1 MIYTFDKNQN
11 LIGTYDEK
19 EELTVANLNLKINK
33 AATLDLE
40 FPASKENVNSL
51 KNVVFLA
58 VPYPNNKQKL
68 LFLRVMT
75 RTDKEYT
82 IELMAKEFAY
92 QELATSGY
100 IEDKRFKDA
109 NAKTLIS
116 GAVQGSGYTVS
127 NVNVSGTAQ
136 LNFYYE
142 DYLTAVSDVI
152 EALGGEVIFYVTLS
166 GNQIS
171 GRYVD
176 YVIAQGTNTSKTFAY
191 GSNLIS
197 VERQSDASEVYTA
210 ILPRGKGELV
220 SAGEDDAP
228 DGYGRRINI
237 AEILWKK
244 PTNPL
249 DKPVG
254 SLVLEDPTATAA
266 FGQVNGTARLLLKTY
281 EDIEDKNELI
291 NAAYRDLMQY
301 NHPATQFTAS
311 VANIGD
317 SALGDTIVIMHSDR
331 DMSYRTRIFEI
342 DYDLIEINNTV
353 ATFGDN
359 LSKNNTSNML
369 TSVSR
374 AINNVKETANFA
386 VASANGIGN
395 NYYGENEPA
404 NPKNGDTWFYTAGDG
419 FGIRQYVNG
428 QWVEYVNSKTSEQIT
443 AQVDAAISNAKE
455 YADNLNTTQTQATNS
470 VASDLAKKA
479 DELTKNQQAISSQA
493 TAYTD
498 SAVADANS
506 KAVSIGQSAAQNAQ
520 SALDAAKKDFTSSFA
535 SQASQTASMASE
547 VDSKASQYA
556 SQAKSEAISAA
567 TSADGV
573 VRTEFK
579 STTDSMTATIQ
590 QNKSDADGKIITAQ
604 TTATQALDGLATKVS
619 QTEYNTKTGQLQT
632 DLTETTQTAN
642 QAKTDIASIK
652 QKDGEQD
659 EKMNS
664 IVSDVNGTKQ
674 TVSDLQTVQGKQS
687 GDISTLKQRAD
698 GFDATVT
705 KVNNLSIGG
714 RNLLI
719 HTNEN
724 GWTKLNVGNGTATQ
738 KFVPFINGYKS
749 EFEYT
754 KVSTDWSVWQQYGVV
769 KEKIK
774 PDTEYTVSFMINS
787 PESFTPA
794 VGLCNGASRN
804 YLNELTKSNKAT
816 IAKKD
821 TRIEINF
828 RTFKEDRFPEASDQ
842 TVYINGFVG
851 IKGVFQIWDLKLEA
865 GNVATDWSPAPED
878 LSSATAKA
886 QLTADNATLAINN
899 YKTDADGRI
908 SKAQADIVVNAN
920 AISQKV
926 SQTDYDKKTGD
937 LTTSVNK
944 AQQTADSATL
954 SINNYKT
961 DADGRISK
969 AQADIKVNADAIATK
984 VAKTDYDKKTGDLT
998 TSVNKAQQTAD
1009 NAIQTIGTYK
1019 ETNDKRIHAA
1029 ETNIQTNS
1037 DAIKST
1043 VSKTDFDQAT
1053 GKLSGDI
1060 STLQQRADGFEAT
1073 VTKVNGLSVGGRN
1086 LYVNATQSAGYI
1098 NGANGNLATQN
1109 SVNKEI
1115 ASDYIAVL
1123 PNTAY
1128 TFQAWGSLLSG
1139 QQYWAGIGQYG
1150 SDKSFINRSAGV
1162 YGVSPVTT
1170 DVPNDYEKTTFI
1182 TSANTY
1188 FIRVSSR
1195 TFGNYKVKFEQG
1207 NVPTDWTPAPEDI
1220 DSNIAKVKLTADGLY
1235 ETVNN
1240 PTTGIT
1246 TRLLTAEGTI
1256 TTVQDKTNELT
1267 SKQTLTANGLTQEIA
1282 DRKTGDSN
1290 TLQAGKDFTTSQI
1303 TSYDTGMQSR
1313 LTQVS
1318 DGIMAQVSSTN
1329 LITDSSFVNATANWT
1344 LSGDVSWKI
1353 NNEIMRKGVRVATFD
1368 NGSTNFDRKTSTL
1381 TSTPIYTTNLGG
1393 TQFYASIDIYA
1404 QSFGTSAYMKAEIVQ
1419 KNSSGTTTKTTAIG
1433 GSFDTAMTDWN
1444 TYTADI
1450 TLDPSTT
1457 QLYLQVT
1464 QYGGGKVSIA
1474 RPYLGST
1481 KLNSG
1486 DYISGASTD
1495 NTSTLKLFNN
1505 FFAFGI
1511 QSNTGEIIS
1520 GINGDSSGLIIT
1532 GKKITVSGDTTFIG
1546 NNFMDGAI
1554 IKNASI
1560 GSAQIADA
1568 AITNAK
1574 ISNLD
1579 VNKLSGNVSSFIQT
1593 NWNGKYGATTIDA
1606 NGMTVDTSGI
1616 TTKFGSYGMTLNM
1629 TGESVGGIGVQ
1640 GLTGKPSDYQGLA
1653 FWLDGNAEYMA
1664 WGARNNGATSGNPV
1678 LKLSWFRNTSAPS
1691 GSYSGFNFDD
1701 DVIFN
1706 RKINVP
1712 GATGGKFA
1720 FGTKNF
1726 QNANYAYFGNDGMNS
1741 GIAYGSVSMYL
1752 ISDNT
1757 YYNLTR
1763 VIKALDSLGAVKIP
1777 SVINSDGTVKSW
1789 HNVTL

>member
-40 FPASKENVNSL
+40 FPANKENVNNL
-51 KNVVFLA
+51 KSVVFLA

-166 GNQIS
+166 GNKIS

-220 SAGEDDAP
+220 STGEDDAP

-342 DYDLIEINNTV
+342 DYDLIEIKNTV

-359 LSKNNTSNML
+359 LSKNNTSSML

-374 AINNVKETANFA
+374 AVNNVKETANFA
-386 VASANGIGN
+386 VASANGISK

-419 FGIRQYVNG
+419 FGIRQYVDG
-428 QWVEYVNSKTSEQIT
+428 QWIEYVNSKTSEQIT
-443 AQVDAAISNAKE
+443 AQVDAAIANAKE
-455 YADNLNTTQTQATNS
+455 YSDNLNAAQMQATNS

-479 DELTKNQQAISSQA
+479 DELTKNQQSISSQA
-493 TAYTD
+493 TSYTD
-498 SAVADANS
+498 SAVADANA
-506 KAVSIGQSAAQNAQ
+506 KAVAIGQTTAQNAQ
-520 SALDAAKKDFTSSFA
+520 KALDD
-535 SQASQTASMASE
+535 
-547 VDSKASQYA
+547 
-556 SQAKSEAISAA
+556 
-567 TSADGV
+567 
-573 VRTEFK
+573 
-579 STTDSMTATIQ
+579 
-590 QNKSDADGKIITAQ
+590 
-604 TTATQALDGLATKVS
+604 
-619 QTEYNTKTGQLQT
+619 
-632 DLTETTQTAN
+632 
-642 QAKTDIASIK
+642 
-652 QKDGEQD
+652 
-659 EKMNS
+659 
-664 IVSDVNGTKQ
+664 
-674 TVSDLQTVQGKQS
+674 
-687 GDISTLKQRAD
+687 
-698 GFDATVT
+698 
-705 KVNNLSIGG
+705 
-714 RNLLI
+714 
-719 HTNEN
+719 
-724 GWTKLNVGNGTATQ
+724 
-738 KFVPFINGYKS
+738 
-749 EFEYT
+749 
-754 KVSTDWSVWQQYGVV
+754 
-769 KEKIK
+769 
-774 PDTEYTVSFMINS
+774 
-787 PESFTPA
+787 
-794 VGLCNGASRN
+794 
-804 YLNELTKSNKAT
+804 KAT
-816 IAKKD
+816 
-821 TRIEINF
+821 
-828 RTFKEDRFPEASDQ
+828 
-842 TVYINGFVG
+842 
-851 IKGVFQIWDLKLEA
+851 
-865 GNVATDWSPAPED
+865 
-878 LSSATAKA
+878 
-886 QLTADNATLAINN
+886 TL
-899 YKTDADGRI
+899 
-908 SKAQADIVVNAN
+908 
-920 AISQKV
+920 
-926 SQTDYDKKTGD
+926 
-937 LTTSVNK
+937 
-944 AQQTADSATL
+944 QQ
-954 SINNYKT
+954 SI
-961 DADGRISK
+961 D
-969 AQADIKVNADAIATK
+969 TK
-984 VAKTDYDKKTGDLT
+984 VAKTDYDQKTGELT
-998 TSVNKAQQTAD
+998 TSVNTAQQTAD
-1009 NAIQTIGTYK
+1009 TASQTIGAYK
-1019 ETNDKRIHAA
+1019 ESNDKRVYAA
-1029 ETNIQTNS
+1029 ETNIKANS
-1037 DAIKST
+1037 DAIALT
-1043 VSKTDFDQAT
+1043 VSKTDFDKAT

-1073 VTKVNGLSVGGRN
+1073 VTKVNNLSVGGRN
-1086 LYVNATQSAGYI
+1086 LLIGSQNYSGTAWNGQANLIQS
-1098 NGANGNLATQN
+1098 
-1109 SVNKEI
+1109 
-1115 ASDYIAVL
+1115 D
-1123 PNTAY
+1123 
-1128 TFQAWGSLLSG
+1128 FQGLTSS
-1139 QQYWAGIGQYG
+1139 
-1150 SDKSFINRSAGV
+1150 S
-1162 YGVSPVTT
+1162 
-1170 DVPNDYEKTTFI
+1170 NDYEWGGPKYSASSLEAQGSI
-1182 TSANTY
+1182 TSVDTEYIFSAWFKNTGTSDTDIY
-1188 FIRVSSR
+1188 FFGENTSRDNDFIATIPAKSGWIRVSTRPFKFTKISGL
-1195 TFGNYKVKFEQG
+1195 TGVIKFENAMAVQNGMVKQAGLKLEIG
-1207 NVPTDWTPAPEDI
+1207 NVATDWTPAPEDI
-1220 DSNIAKVKLTADGLY
+1220 DTQIAQVKITADGVY
-1235 ETVNN
+1235 QTVNN
-1240 PTTGIT
+1240 PETGLN
-1246 TRLLTAEGTI
+1246 TRVSTAEGNISTI
-1256 TTVQDKTNELT
+1256 KSNVDGMSNTVTQ
-1267 SKQTLTANGLTQEIA
+1267 TANGLTQEIA

-1318 DGIMAQVSSTN
+1318 EGIMAQVSSTN

-1381 TSTPIYTTNLGG
+1381 TSTPIYTMNLGG

-1404 QSFGTSAYMKAEIVQ
+1404 QSFVTSAYMKAEIVQ
-1419 KNSSGTTTKTTAIG
+1419 KNSSGTTTKSTAIG

-1450 TLDPSTT
+1450 TLDPATT

-1474 RPYLGST
+1474 RPYLGSI
-1481 KLNSG
+1481 KLNVG
-1486 DYISGASTD
+1486 DYIPGASTD

-1568 AITNAK
+1568 SITNAK

-1579 VNKLSGNVSSFIQT
+1579 VNKLSGNISSFIQS
-1593 NWNGKYGATTIDA
+1593 NWNGKYGSTTIDA
-1606 NGMTVDTSGI
+1606 NGMTVDTGGI

-1640 GLTGKPSDYQGLA
+1640 GLTGQPSDYQGLA

-1664 WGARNNGATSGNPV
+1664 WGARSDGATAGNPT
-1678 LKLSWFRNTSAPS
+1678 LKLSWFRISSAPS
-1691 GSYSGFNFDD
+1691 GAYSGFNFDD

-1706 RKINVP
+1706 KGINVP
-1712 GATGGKFA
+1712 GTTNRRIIFA
-1720 FGTKNF
+1720 TKNF
-1726 QNANYAYFGNDGMNS
+1726 QNYDYPYFGDSQGGAGWAFGGSQTYMIS
-1741 GIAYGSVSMYL
+1741 GT
-1752 ISDNT
+1752 T
-1757 YYNLTR
+1757 YYNATK
-1763 VIKALDSLGAVKIP
+1763 VIAALNGIGAAKIP
-1777 SVINSDGTVKSW
+1777 TAINSDGTVKTW
-1789 HNVTL
+1789 ANVTL

>member
-19 EELTVANLNLKINK
+19 EDLTVANLNLKINK

-152 EALGGEVIFYVTLS
+152 EALGGEVIFYVTLN
-166 GNQIS
+166 GNKIS

-254 SLVLEDPTATAA
+254 SLVLEDPVATAT

-291 NAAYRDLMQY
+291 DAAYRDLMQY

-359 LSKNNTSNML
+359 LSKNNTSSML

-374 AINNVKETANFA
+374 AVNNVKETANFA
-386 VASANGIGN
+386 VASANGISK

-419 FGIRQYVNG
+419 FGIRQYVDG
-428 QWVEYVNSKTSEQIT
+428 QWIEYVNGKTSEQIT
-443 AQVDAAISNAKE
+443 QQVETAIANAKE
-455 YADNLNTTQTQATNS
+455 YADNLNTAQTQATNS

-479 DELTKNQQAISSQA
+479 DELTKSQQAISSQA

-498 SAVADANS
+498 SAVADANA
-506 KAVSIGQSAAQNAQ
+506 KAVQIGQTTAQNAQ
-520 SALDAAKKDFTSSFA
+520 KALDD
-535 SQASQTASMASE
+535 
-547 VDSKASQYA
+547 
-556 SQAKSEAISAA
+556 
-567 TSADGV
+567 
-573 VRTEFK
+573 
-579 STTDSMTATIQ
+579 
-590 QNKSDADGKIITAQ
+590 
-604 TTATQALDGLATKVS
+604 
-619 QTEYNTKTGQLQT
+619 
-632 DLTETTQTAN
+632 
-642 QAKTDIASIK
+642 
-652 QKDGEQD
+652 
-659 EKMNS
+659 
-664 IVSDVNGTKQ
+664 
-674 TVSDLQTVQGKQS
+674 
-687 GDISTLKQRAD
+687 
-698 GFDATVT
+698 
-705 KVNNLSIGG
+705 
-714 RNLLI
+714 
-719 HTNEN
+719 
-724 GWTKLNVGNGTATQ
+724 
-738 KFVPFINGYKS
+738 
-749 EFEYT
+749 
-754 KVSTDWSVWQQYGVV
+754 
-769 KEKIK
+769 
-774 PDTEYTVSFMINS
+774 
-787 PESFTPA
+787 
-794 VGLCNGASRN
+794 
-804 YLNELTKSNKAT
+804 KAT
-816 IAKKD
+816 
-821 TRIEINF
+821 TLQQSIE
-828 RTFKEDRFPEASDQ
+828 
-842 TVYINGFVG
+842 
-851 IKGVFQIWDLKLEA
+851 
-865 GNVATDWSPAPED
+865 
-878 LSSATAKA
+878 
-886 QLTADNATLAINN
+886 
-899 YKTDADGRI
+899 
-908 SKAQADIVVNAN
+908 
-920 AISQKV
+920 
-926 SQTDYDKKTGD
+926 
-937 LTTSVNK
+937 
-944 AQQTADSATL
+944 
-954 SINNYKT
+954 
-961 DADGRISK
+961 
-969 AQADIKVNADAIATK
+969 TK
-984 VAKTDYDKKTGDLT
+984 VAKTDYDKRTGELT
-998 TSVNKAQQTAD
+998 TSVNTAQQTAD
-1009 NAIQTIGTYK
+1009 TATQTIGTYK
-1019 ETNDKRIHAA
+1019 ESNDKRVAAA
-1029 ETNIQTNS
+1029 ETNITANA
-1037 DAIKST
+1037 DAIELT
-1043 VSKTDFDQAT
+1043 ASKTELNQAT

-1060 STLQQRADGFEAT
+1060 STLQQRADGFDAT
-1073 VTKVNGLSVGGRN
+1073 VTKVNNLAIGGRN
-1086 LYVNATQSAGYI
+1086 LYINATQAPGYV
-1098 NGANGNLATQN
+1098 NGANGTIAAQGI
-1109 SVNKEI
+1109 NKEMV
-1115 ASDYIAVL
+1115 SDYIPVL
-1123 PNTAY
+1123 PNTQY
-1128 TFQAWGSLLSG
+1128 IFQAWGLLLSG
-1139 QQYWAGIGQYG
+1139 QQYWAGIGQY
-1150 SDKSFINRSAGV
+1150 DANKTFLNRSVGI
-1162 YGVSPVTT
+1162 YGAPTVTS
-1170 DVPNDYEKTTFI
+1170 DLVNDYEKMMFTTG
-1182 TSANTY
+1182 ANTY
-1188 FIRVSSR
+1188 FVRVSSR
-1195 TFGNYKVKFEQG
+1195 TFENYKIKFERG
-1207 NVPTDWTPAPEDI
+1207 DIPTDWTPAPEDVDTQLAQVKI
-1220 DSNIAKVKLTADGLY
+1220 TADGVYQTVNDPQTGLNTRVSTAEGNINEVKDSVGSMSNTVTETADGL
-1235 ETVNN
+1235 
-1240 PTTGIT
+1240 
-1246 TRLLTAEGTI
+1246 TR
-1256 TTVQDKTNELT
+1256 
-1267 SKQTLTANGLTQEIA
+1267 EIA

-1344 LSGDVSWKI
+1344 IAGDVSWKI

-1381 TSTPIYTTNLGG
+1381 TSTPIYTANLGG

-1404 QSFGTSAYMKAEIVQ
+1404 QSFGSSAYMKAEIVQ
-1419 KNSSGTTTKTTAIG
+1419 KNSSGTTTNSTAIG
-1433 GSFDTAMTDWN
+1433 GSFDAAMTDWN

-1450 TLDPSTT
+1450 TLDQDTT

-1481 KLNSG
+1481 KLNNG
-1486 DYISGASTD
+1486 DYIPGASTD

-1560 GSAQIADA
+1560 GEAQIADA
-1568 AITNAK
+1568 SITNAK

-1579 VNKLSGNVSSFIQT
+1579 VNKLSGNISSFIQT
-1593 NWNGKYGATTIDA
+1593 NWNGKYGSTTIDA

-1640 GLTGKPSDYQGLA
+1640 GLTGQPSDYQGLA

-1777 SVINSDGTVKSW
+1777 SAINSDGTVAKW
-1789 HNVTL
+1789 FNVTL

>member
-40 FPASKENVNSL
+40 FPANKENIKSL

-152 EALGGEVIFYVTLS
+152 EALGGEVIFYVTLN
-166 GNQIS
+166 GNKIS

-220 SAGEDDAP
+220 STGEDDAP

-254 SLVLEDPTATAA
+254 SLVLEDPSATAA
-266 FGQVNGTARLLLKTY
+266 FGQANGTARLLLKTY
-281 EDIEDKNELI
+281 DDIEDKNELI
-291 NAAYRDLMQY
+291 NAAYRDLLQY

-311 VANIGD
+311 VANIGY

-331 DMSYRTRIFEI
+331 GMSYRTRIFEI

-395 NYYGENEPA
+395 DYYGENEPT

-419 FGIRQYVNG
+419 FGIRQYVDG

-443 AQVDAAISNAKE
+443 QQVETAIANAKE
-455 YADNLNTTQTQATNS
+455 YANNLNATQMQATNS

-479 DELTKNQQAISSQA
+479 DELTKNQQSIANQA

-498 SAVADANS
+498 SAVADANA
-506 KAVSIGQSAAQNAQ
+506 KAVEIGQTTAQNAQ
-520 SALDAAKKDFTSSFA
+520 KALDD
-535 SQASQTASMASE
+535 
-547 VDSKASQYA
+547 
-556 SQAKSEAISAA
+556 
-567 TSADGV
+567 
-573 VRTEFK
+573 
-579 STTDSMTATIQ
+579 
-590 QNKSDADGKIITAQ
+590 
-604 TTATQALDGLATKVS
+604 
-619 QTEYNTKTGQLQT
+619 
-632 DLTETTQTAN
+632 
-642 QAKTDIASIK
+642 
-652 QKDGEQD
+652 
-659 EKMNS
+659 
-664 IVSDVNGTKQ
+664 
-674 TVSDLQTVQGKQS
+674 
-687 GDISTLKQRAD
+687 
-698 GFDATVT
+698 
-705 KVNNLSIGG
+705 
-714 RNLLI
+714 
-719 HTNEN
+719 
-724 GWTKLNVGNGTATQ
+724 
-738 KFVPFINGYKS
+738 
-749 EFEYT
+749 
-754 KVSTDWSVWQQYGVV
+754 
-769 KEKIK
+769 
-774 PDTEYTVSFMINS
+774 
-787 PESFTPA
+787 
-794 VGLCNGASRN
+794 
-804 YLNELTKSNKAT
+804 KAT
-816 IAKKD
+816 
-821 TRIEINF
+821 
-828 RTFKEDRFPEASDQ
+828 
-842 TVYINGFVG
+842 
-851 IKGVFQIWDLKLEA
+851 
-865 GNVATDWSPAPED
+865 
-878 LSSATAKA
+878 
-886 QLTADNATLAINN
+886 TL
-899 YKTDADGRI
+899 
-908 SKAQADIVVNAN
+908 
-920 AISQKV
+920 
-926 SQTDYDKKTGD
+926 
-937 LTTSVNK
+937 
-944 AQQTADSATL
+944 QQ
-954 SINNYKT
+954 SI
-961 DADGRISK
+961 D
-969 AQADIKVNADAIATK
+969 TK
-984 VAKTDYDKKTGDLT
+984 VAKTDYDQKTGELT
-998 TSVNKAQQTAD
+998 TSVNTAQQTAD
-1009 NAIQTIGTYK
+1009 TATQTIGTYK
-1019 ETNDKRIHAA
+1019 ESNDKRVTAA
-1029 ETNIQTNS
+1029 ETNIKANS
-1037 DAIKST
+1037 EAIELT
-1043 VSKTDFDQAT
+1043 ASKTELNQAT

-1073 VTKVNGLSVGGRN
+1073 VTKVNNLSVGGRN
-1086 LYVNATQSAGYI
+1086 LLIGSQDYSGSAWEAQANLIKSDFQGLTSSTNSYDWGGPRYRNSALESQGAIASVDTEYVFSAWFKNTGTSDTDIYFFGDYVSHAGYFI
-1098 NGANGNLATQN
+1098 ATIPA
-1109 SVNKEI
+1109 K
-1115 ASDYIAVL
+1115 
-1123 PNTAY
+1123 
-1128 TFQAWGSLLSG
+1128 SG
-1139 QQYWAGIGQYG
+1139 WM
-1150 SDKSFINRSAGV
+1150 
-1162 YGVSPVTT
+1162 
-1170 DVPNDYEKTTFI
+1170 
-1182 TSANTY
+1182 
-1188 FIRVSSR
+1188 RVSTKPFKFTKTSGL
-1195 TFGNYKVKFEQG
+1195 TGVIKFENAMAVQNGVVKQAGLKLEIG
-1207 NVPTDWTPAPEDI
+1207 NIATDWTPAPEDV
-1220 DSNIAKVKLTADGLY
+1220 DAQIAQVKITADGVY
-1235 ETVNN
+1235 QTVND
-1240 PTTGIT
+1240 PKTGLN
-1246 TRLLTAEGTI
+1246 TRVSTAEGNISTI
-1256 TTVQDKTNELT
+1256 KSNVDGIGSTVTQ
-1267 SKQTLTANGLTQEIA
+1267 TANGLTQEIA
-1282 DRKTGDSN
+1282 DRKTGDNN

-1313 LTQVS
+1313 LSQVS

-1329 LITDSSFVNATANWT
+1329 LITDSSFVNATSNWT
-1344 LSGDVSWKI
+1344 LSGDVTWKI

-1404 QSFGTSAYMKAEIVQ
+1404 QSFGSSAYMKAEIVQ

-1433 GSFDTAMTDWN
+1433 GSFDAAMTDWN

-1450 TLDPSTT
+1450 TLDPATT

-1474 RPYLGST
+1474 RPYLGSI
-1481 KLNSG
+1481 KLNAG
-1486 DYISGASTD
+1486 DYIPGASTD

-1532 GKKITVSGDTTFIG
+1532 GKKITISGDTTFIG

-1568 AITNAK
+1568 SITNAK

-1579 VNKLSGNVSSFIQT
+1579 VNKLSGNISNFIQS
-1593 NWNGKYGATTIDA
+1593 NWNGQYGSTTIDA

-1616 TTKFGSYGMTLNM
+1616 TTRFGSYGMTLNM

-1640 GLTGKPSDYQGLA
+1640 GLTGQPSDYQGLA

-1664 WGARNNGATSGNPV
+1664 WGARNNGETSGNPV

-1752 ISDNT
+1752 ISNNT

-1763 VIKALDSLGAVKIP
+1763 VIKALDGLGAVKIP
-1777 SVINSDGTVKSW
+1777 SAINSDGTVAKW
-1789 HNVTL
+1789 FNVTL

>member
-33 AATLDLE
+33 AATIDLE
-40 FPASKENVNSL
+40 FPANKENVNNL
-51 KNVVFLA
+51 KSVVFLA

-166 GNQIS
+166 GNKIS

-176 YVIAQGTNTSKTFAY
+176 YVIAQGANTSKTFAY

-220 SAGEDDAP
+220 STGEDDAP

-249 DKPVG
+249 DKQVG

-359 LSKNNTSNML
+359 LSKNNTSSML

-374 AINNVKETANFA
+374 AVNNVKETANFA
-386 VASANGIGN
+386 VASANGIGKD
-395 NYYGENEPA
+395 YYGENEPA

-419 FGIRQYVNG
+419 FGIRQYVDG
-428 QWVEYVNSKTSEQIT
+428 QWIEYVNGKTSEQIT
-443 AQVDAAISNAKE
+443 QQVETAIANAKE
-455 YADNLNTTQTQATNS
+455 YADNLNTAQTQATNS

-479 DELTKNQQAISSQA
+479 DELTKSQQAISSQA

-498 SAVADANS
+498 SAVADANA
-506 KAVSIGQSAAQNAQ
+506 KAVQIGQTTAQNAQ
-520 SALDAAKKDFTSSFA
+520 KALDD
-535 SQASQTASMASE
+535 
-547 VDSKASQYA
+547 
-556 SQAKSEAISAA
+556 
-567 TSADGV
+567 
-573 VRTEFK
+573 
-579 STTDSMTATIQ
+579 
-590 QNKSDADGKIITAQ
+590 
-604 TTATQALDGLATKVS
+604 
-619 QTEYNTKTGQLQT
+619 
-632 DLTETTQTAN
+632 
-642 QAKTDIASIK
+642 
-652 QKDGEQD
+652 
-659 EKMNS
+659 
-664 IVSDVNGTKQ
+664 
-674 TVSDLQTVQGKQS
+674 
-687 GDISTLKQRAD
+687 
-698 GFDATVT
+698 
-705 KVNNLSIGG
+705 
-714 RNLLI
+714 
-719 HTNEN
+719 
-724 GWTKLNVGNGTATQ
+724 
-738 KFVPFINGYKS
+738 
-749 EFEYT
+749 
-754 KVSTDWSVWQQYGVV
+754 
-769 KEKIK
+769 
-774 PDTEYTVSFMINS
+774 
-787 PESFTPA
+787 
-794 VGLCNGASRN
+794 
-804 YLNELTKSNKAT
+804 KAT
-816 IAKKD
+816 
-821 TRIEINF
+821 TLQQSIE
-828 RTFKEDRFPEASDQ
+828 
-842 TVYINGFVG
+842 
-851 IKGVFQIWDLKLEA
+851 
-865 GNVATDWSPAPED
+865 
-878 LSSATAKA
+878 
-886 QLTADNATLAINN
+886 
-899 YKTDADGRI
+899 
-908 SKAQADIVVNAN
+908 
-920 AISQKV
+920 
-926 SQTDYDKKTGD
+926 
-937 LTTSVNK
+937 
-944 AQQTADSATL
+944 
-954 SINNYKT
+954 
-961 DADGRISK
+961 
-969 AQADIKVNADAIATK
+969 TK
-984 VAKTDYDKKTGDLT
+984 VAKTDYDKKTGELT
-998 TSVNKAQQTAD
+998 TSVNTAQQTAD
-1009 NAIQTIGTYK
+1009 TATQTIGTYK
-1019 ETNDKRIHAA
+1019 ESNDKRVAAA
-1029 ETNIQTNS
+1029 ETNITANA
-1037 DAIKST
+1037 DAIELT
-1043 VSKTDFDQAT
+1043 ASKTELNQAT

-1073 VTKVNGLSVGGRN
+1073 VTKVNDLAIGGRN
-1086 LYVNATQSAGYI
+1086 LIVRTGEIDGKAISPDGGIMPWDGSALTPAIISVTSGKPLTMSGTAGGDNYFRYAFYD
-1098 NGANGNLATQN
+1098 GAGKT
-1109 SVNKEI
+1109 I
-1115 ASDYIAVL
+1115 M
-1123 PNTAY
+1123 
-1128 TFQAWGSLLSG
+1128 
-1139 QQYWAGIGQYG
+1139 
-1150 SDKSFINRSAGV
+1150 RSATDLR
-1162 YGVSPVTT
+1162 SATT
-1170 DVPNDYEKTTFI
+1170 VIAPAESKTFRI
-1182 TSANTY
+1182 SYPKEAQVKLE
-1188 FIRVSSR
+1188 R
-1195 TFGNYKVKFEQG
+1195 GNIA
-1207 NVPTDWTPAPEDI
+1207 TDWTPAPEDVDAKI
-1220 DSNIAKVKLTADGLY
+1220 AQVKITADGVYQTVNNPQTGLNTRVSTAEGNINTIKSNVDGMSNTVTETADGL
-1235 ETVNN
+1235 
-1240 PTTGIT
+1240 
-1246 TRLLTAEGTI
+1246 TR
-1256 TTVQDKTNELT
+1256 
-1267 SKQTLTANGLTQEIA
+1267 EIV

-1318 DGIMAQVSSTN
+1318 EGIMAQVSSTN

-1393 TQFYASIDIYA
+1393 TQFYVSVDVYA
-1404 QSFGTSAYMKAEIVQ
+1404 QSFGSSAYMKAEIVQ
-1419 KNSSGTTTKTTAIG
+1419 KNSSGTTTKSTAIG

-1450 TLDPSTT
+1450 TLDPATT

-1486 DYISGASTD
+1486 DYIPGASTD
-1495 NTSTLKLFNN
+1495 NNSTLKLFNN

-1560 GSAQIADA
+1560 GSAQIAKASITDA
-1568 AITNAK
+1568 NIVSLNV
-1574 ISNLD
+1574 D
-1579 VNKLSGNVSSFIQT
+1579 KLSGNISNFIQS
-1593 NWNGKYGATTIDA
+1593 NWNGQYGSTTIDA

-1616 TTKFGSYGMTLNM
+1616 TTRFGSYGMTLNM

-1640 GLTGKPSDYQGLA
+1640 GLTGQPSDYQGLA

-1664 WGARNNGATSGNPV
+1664 WGARNNGETSGNPV

-1752 ISDNT
+1752 ISNNT

-1763 VIKALDSLGAVKIP
+1763 VIAALDSLGAVKIP
-1777 SVINSDGTVKSW
+1777 SVINSDGTVAKW
-1789 HNVTL
+1789 FNVTL

>member
-40 FPASKENVNSL
+40 FPANKENVNSL

-100 IEDKRFKDA
+100 IEDKRFKNA

-166 GNQIS
+166 GNKIS

-254 SLVLEDPTATAA
+254 SLVLEDPAATAA

-359 LSKNNTSNML
+359 LSKNNTSSML

-374 AINNVKETANFA
+374 TVNNVKETANFA
-386 VASANGIGN
+386 VASANGISK
-395 NYYGENEPA
+395 NYYGESEPT
-404 NPKNGDTWFYTAGDG
+404 NPKNGDTWFYTEGDG
-419 FGIRQYVNG
+419 FGIRQYVDG

-443 AQVDAAISNAKE
+443 AQVDAAIANAKE
-455 YADNLNTTQTQATNS
+455 YSDNLNTAQTQATNS

-506 KAVSIGQSAAQNAQ
+506 KAVSIGQSATQNAQ
-520 SALDAAKKDFTSSFA
+520 SALDTAKKDFTSSFA

-547 VDSKASQYA
+547 ANSNAIQYA
-556 SQAKSEAISAA
+556 SQAKSEAVSAA
-567 TSADGV
+567 KSADGV

-590 QNKSDADGKIITAQ
+590 QNKSDADGKISTAQ

-632 DLTETTQTAN
+632 DLTATTQTAN
-642 QAKTDIASIK
+642 QAKTDIVSIK

-674 TVSDLQTVQGKQS
+674 TVSDLQTIQGKQS
-687 GDISTLKQRAD
+687 GDISTLQQRAD

-705 KVNNLSIGG
+705 KVNNLSVGG
-714 RNLLI
+714 RNLVTGTSDQVVQAKNWDYQVANIKYDKSLGETLTASVMI
-719 HTNEN
+719 NNADHADVLRQGSAKIILDTIDKYGNTLKSVGGDAISYNSN
-724 GWTKLNVGNGTATQ
+724 GISWCS
-738 KFVPFINGYKS
+738 I
-749 EFEYT
+749 
-754 KVSTDWSVWQQYGVV
+754 SVD
-769 KEKIK
+769 KN
-774 PDTEYTVSFMINS
+774 TVSVKVRIRTNNMSAN
-787 PESFTPA
+787 A
-794 VGLCNGASRN
+794 YYSR
-804 YLNELTKSNKAT
+804 LK
-816 IAKKD
+816 
-821 TRIEINF
+821 IE
-828 RTFKEDRFPEASDQ
+828 R
-842 TVYINGFVG
+842 
-851 IKGVFQIWDLKLEA
+851 
-865 GNVATDWSPAPED
+865 GNIPTDWSPAPED
-878 LSSATAKA
+878 VDSATAKA
-886 QLTADNATLAINN
+886 QLTADN
-899 YKTDADGRI
+899 
-908 SKAQADIVVNAN
+908 
-920 AISQKV
+920 
-926 SQTDYDKKTGD
+926 
-937 LTTSVNK
+937 
-944 AQQTADSATL
+944 ATL

-969 AQADIKVNADAIATK
+969 AQADIVSNANAITQKVSQSDYN
-984 VAKTDYDKKTGDLT
+984 AKTGELT
-998 TSVNKAQQTAD
+998 TSVSKAQQTAD
-1009 NAIQTIGTYK
+1009 TATQTIGTYK
-1019 ETNDKRIHAA
+1019 ETNDKRVSAA
-1029 ETNIQTNS
+1029 ETNIKANS
-1037 DAIKST
+1037 DAISLT
-1043 VSKTDFDQAT
+1043 ASKTELNNAT
-1053 GKLSGDI
+1053 GALKSDI
-1060 STLQQRADGFEAT
+1060 STLQQRADGFDAT
-1073 VTKVNGLSVGGRN
+1073 VTKVNNLSVGGRN
-1086 LYVNATQSAGYI
+1086 LLFGTGTWTDSTRWNLRNTITTNMYRGMTIAAASNAWTSPVYLMQNAGILQVGKTYTFSTYVRNTSDTDTSVTSYYDQAVAWPNAYTASLPAHTDWTRVSTTFKVTKDPTTSTSGLRWEGRNNLTNGQIQFAGYK
-1098 NGANGNLATQN
+1098 L
-1109 SVNKEI
+1109 E
-1115 ASDYIAVL
+1115 
-1123 PNTAY
+1123 
-1128 TFQAWGSLLSG
+1128 
-1139 QQYWAGIGQYG
+1139 
-1150 SDKSFINRSAGV
+1150 
-1162 YGVSPVTT
+1162 
-1170 DVPNDYEKTTFI
+1170 E
-1182 TSANTY
+1182 
-1188 FIRVSSR
+1188 
-1195 TFGNYKVKFEQG
+1195 G
-1207 NVPTDWTPAPEDI
+1207 NVPTDWIPAPEDVAS
-1220 DSNIAKVKLTADGLY
+1220 DIAQVKLTADGLY

-1240 PTTGIT
+1240 PTTGIA
-1246 TRLLTAEGTI
+1246 TRLLTAEGSI
-1256 TTVQDKTNELT
+1256 TTVQNATNELT
-1267 SKQTLTANGLTQEIA
+1267 SKQTLTANGLTQEIS
-1282 DRKTGDSN
+1282 DRQTGDNN

-1318 DGIMAQVSSTN
+1318 EGIMAQVSSTN
-1329 LITDSSFVNATANWT
+1329 LITDSSFVNATSNWT

-1381 TSTPIYTTNLGG
+1381 ISTPIYTTNLGG

-1404 QSFGTSAYMKAEIVQ
+1404 QSFGSSAYMKAEIVQ
-1419 KNSSGTTTKTTAIG
+1419 KNSSGTTTKSTAIG
-1433 GSFDTAMTDWN
+1433 GSFDTAMTEWN

-1450 TLDPSTT
+1450 TLDPTTT

-1481 KLNSG
+1481 KLNAG
-1486 DYISGASTD
+1486 DYIPGASTD

-1560 GSAQIADA
+1560 GSAQIAKASITDA
-1568 AITNAK
+1568 NIVSLNV
-1574 ISNLD
+1574 D
-1579 VNKLSGNVSSFIQT
+1579 KLSGNISNFIQS
-1593 NWNGKYGATTIDA
+1593 NWNGQYGSTTIDA
-1606 NGMTVDTSGI
+1606 NGMTVGTSGI

-1640 GLTGKPSDYQGLA
+1640 GLTGQPSDYQGLT

-1664 WGARNNGATSGNPV
+1664 WGARNNGVTSGNPT
-1678 LKLSWFRNTSAPS
+1678 LKLSWFRSNSVPS
-1691 GSYSGFNFDD
+1691 GAYAGFNFDD
-1701 DVIFN
+1701 
-1706 RKINVP
+1706 NVYFGGHISVQ
-1712 GATGGKFA
+1712 GASNGKLI
-1720 FGTKNF
+1720 FGTQNF
-1726 QNANYAYFGNDGMNS
+1726 NNINYPYFGDSRLTAGL
-1741 GIAYGSVSMYL
+1741 AYGSQETYL
-1752 ISDNT
+1752 ISGTT
-1757 YYNLTR
+1757 YYYLSR
-1763 VIKALDSLGAVKIP
+1763 VIKALSGLGAVKIP
-1777 SVINSDGTVKSW
+1777 SAINSDGTVAKW
-1789 HNVTL
+1789 FNVTL

>member
-40 FPASKENVNSL
+40 FPANKENVNSL

-166 GNQIS
+166 GNKIS

-220 SAGEDDAP
+220 SEGEDDAP

-266 FGQVNGTARLLLKTY
+266 FGQLNGTARLLLKTY

-359 LSKNNTSNML
+359 LSKNNTSSML

-374 AINNVKETANFA
+374 AVNNVKETANFA
-386 VASANGIGN
+386 VASANGIGKD
-395 NYYGENEPA
+395 YYGENEPT

-419 FGIRQYVNG
+419 FGIRQYVDG

-443 AQVDAAISNAKE
+443 QQVETAIANAKE
-455 YADNLNTTQTQATNS
+455 YS
-470 VASDLAKKA
+470 
-479 DELTKNQQAISSQA
+479 
-493 TAYTD
+493 
-498 SAVADANS
+498 
-506 KAVSIGQSAAQNAQ
+506 
-520 SALDAAKKDFTSSFA
+520 
-535 SQASQTASMASE
+535 
-547 VDSKASQYA
+547 
-556 SQAKSEAISAA
+556 
-567 TSADGV
+567 
-573 VRTEFK
+573 
-579 STTDSMTATIQ
+579 
-590 QNKSDADGKIITAQ
+590 
-604 TTATQALDGLATKVS
+604 DGLNEKQNEVTAEINQKV
-619 QTEYNTKTGQLQT
+619 
-632 DLTETTQTAN
+632 AN
-642 QAKTDIASIK
+642 
-652 QKDGEQD
+652 GEA
-659 EKMNS
+659 
-664 IVSDVNGTKQ
+664 
-674 TVSDLQTVQGKQS
+674 L
-687 GDISTLKQRAD
+687 LKQE
-698 GFDATVT
+698 
-705 KVNNLSIGG
+705 I
-714 RNLLI
+714 
-719 HTNEN
+719 
-724 GWTKLNVGNGTATQ
+724 
-738 KFVPFINGYKS
+738 
-749 EFEYT
+749 
-754 KVSTDWSVWQQYGVV
+754 TDR
-769 KEKIK
+769 E
-774 PDTEYTVSFMINS
+774 
-787 PESFTPA
+787 
-794 VGLCNGASRN
+794 
-804 YLNELTKSNKAT
+804 
-816 IAKKD
+816 
-821 TRIEINF
+821 
-828 RTFKEDRFPEASDQ
+828 
-842 TVYINGFVG
+842 
-851 IKGVFQIWDLKLEA
+851 
-865 GNVATDWSPAPED
+865 
-878 LSSATAKA
+878 
-886 QLTADNATLAINN
+886 
-899 YKTDADGRI
+899 
-908 SKAQADIVVNAN
+908 
-920 AISQKV
+920 
-926 SQTDYDKKTGD
+926 
-937 LTTSVNK
+937 
-944 AQQTADSATL
+944 
-954 SINNYKT
+954 
-961 DADGRISK
+961 
-969 AQADIKVNADAIATK
+969 
-984 VAKTDYDKKTGDLT
+984 
-998 TSVNKAQQTAD
+998 
-1009 NAIQTIGTYK
+1009 
-1019 ETNDKRIHAA
+1019 
-1029 ETNIQTNS
+1029 
-1037 DAIKST
+1037 
-1043 VSKTDFDQAT
+1043 
-1053 GKLSGDI
+1053 
-1060 STLQQRADGFEAT
+1060 
-1073 VTKVNGLSVGGRN
+1073 
-1086 LYVNATQSAGYI
+1086 
-1098 NGANGNLATQN
+1098 
-1109 SVNKEI
+1109 
-1115 ASDYIAVL
+1115 
-1123 PNTAY
+1123 
-1128 TFQAWGSLLSG
+1128 
-1139 QQYWAGIGQYG
+1139 
-1150 SDKSFINRSAGV
+1150 
-1162 YGVSPVTT
+1162 
-1170 DVPNDYEKTTFI
+1170 
-1182 TSANTY
+1182 
-1188 FIRVSSR
+1188 
-1195 TFGNYKVKFEQG
+1195 
-1207 NVPTDWTPAPEDI
+1207 
-1220 DSNIAKVKLTADGLY
+1220 
-1235 ETVNN
+1235 
-1240 PTTGIT
+1240 
-1246 TRLLTAEGTI
+1246 
-1256 TTVQDKTNELT
+1256 
-1267 SKQTLTANGLTQEIA
+1267 
-1282 DRKTGDSN
+1282 TGDSN

-1318 DGIMAQVSSTN
+1318 EGIMAQVSSTN

-1353 NNEIMRKGVRVATFD
+1353 NNEIMRKGVRAATFD

-1381 TSTPIYTTNLGG
+1381 TSTPIYTMNLGG

-1404 QSFGTSAYMKAEIVQ
+1404 QSFGSSAYMKAEIVQ
-1419 KNSSGTTTKTTAIG
+1419 KNSSGTTTKSTAIG

-1450 TLDPSTT
+1450 TLDPATT

-1486 DYISGASTD
+1486 DYIPGASTD

-1640 GLTGKPSDYQGLA
+1640 GLTGQPSDYQGLA

-1664 WGARNNGATSGNPV
+1664 WGARSDGATAGNPT
-1678 LKLSWFRNTSAPS
+1678 LKLSWFRISSAPS
-1691 GSYSGFNFDD
+1691 GAYSGFNFDD

-1706 RKINVP
+1706 KGINVP
-1712 GATGGKFA
+1712 GTTNRRIIFA
-1720 FGTKNF
+1720 TKNF
-1726 QNANYAYFGNDGMNS
+1726 QNYDYPYFGDSQGGAGWAFGGSQTYMIS
-1741 GIAYGSVSMYL
+1741 GT
-1752 ISDNT
+1752 T
-1757 YYNLTR
+1757 YYNATK
-1763 VIKALDSLGAVKIP
+1763 VIAALNGIGAAKIP
-1777 SVINSDGTVKSW
+1777 TAINSDGTVKTW
-1789 HNVTL
+1789 ANVTL

>member
-40 FPASKENVNSL
+40 FPANKENIKSL

-109 NAKTLIS
+109 NAKTLVS

-166 GNQIS
+166 GNKIS

-220 SAGEDDAP
+220 SAGEEDAP

-317 SALGDTIVIMHSDR
+317 SALGDTIVIMHSNR
-331 DMSYRTRIFEI
+331 SMSYRTRIFEI
-342 DYDLIEINNTV
+342 DYDLIEINNTI

-359 LSKNNTSNML
+359 LSKNNTSSML

-374 AINNVKETANFA
+374 AVNNVKETANFA
-386 VASANGIGN
+386 VASANGISK

-419 FGIRQYVNG
+419 FGIRQYVDG

-455 YADNLNTTQTQATNS
+455 YADNLNSAQTQATNS

-520 SALDAAKKDFTSSFA
+520 NALDTAKNDFTSSFA

-547 VDSKASQYA
+547 ANSKASQYA
-556 SQAKSEAISAA
+556 SQAKSEAVLAA

-579 STTDSMTATIQ
+579 STTDSITDTIQ
-590 QNKSDADGKIITAQ
+590 QNKSDADGKISTAQ

-632 DLTETTQTAN
+632 DLTTTTQTAN
-642 QAKTDIASIK
+642 QAKTDIVSIK

-674 TVSDLQTVQGKQS
+674 TIIDLQTVQGKQS
-687 GDISTLKQRAD
+687 GDISTLQQRAD
-698 GFDATVT
+698 GFEATVT
-705 KVNNLSIGG
+705 KVNNLAVGG
-714 RNLLI
+714 RNLLMG
-719 HTNEN
+719 TKLFSGS
-724 GWTKLNVGNGTATQ
+724 GWTDKLGNPYSLIENDIQGLTAAMHQPQWSGPRYLLSFLEPQITNKSIDTNYILSAWVKNTGTNTVSVGFYANYVSQQNYKVIDVPAGSDWIRISSKPF
-738 KFVPFINGYKS
+738 KFVKNTDLSSGTIQFSNSTAVQGGFIKQAG
-749 EFEYT
+749 
-754 KVSTDWSVWQQYGVV
+754 
-769 KEKIK
+769 
-774 PDTEYTVSFMINS
+774 
-787 PESFTPA
+787 
-794 VGLCNGASRN
+794 
-804 YLNELTKSNKAT
+804 
-816 IAKKD
+816 
-821 TRIEINF
+821 
-828 RTFKEDRFPEASDQ
+828 
-842 TVYINGFVG
+842 
-851 IKGVFQIWDLKLEA
+851 LKLEV
-865 GNVATDWSPAPED
+865 GNIATDWTPSPED

-886 QLTADNATLAINN
+886 QLTAD
-899 YKTDADGRI
+899 
-908 SKAQADIVVNAN
+908 Q
-920 AISQKV
+920 
-926 SQTDYDKKTGD
+926 
-937 LTTSVNK
+937 
-944 AQQTADSATL
+944 ATL

-969 AQADIKVNADAIATK
+969 AQADIITNANAITQKVSQSDYN
-984 VAKTDYDKKTGDLT
+984 AKTGELT
-998 TSVNKAQQTAD
+998 TSVSKAQQTAD
-1009 NAIQTIGTYK
+1009 TATQTIGTYK
-1019 ETNDKRIHAA
+1019 ESNDKRVAAA
-1029 ETNIQTNS
+1029 ETNITANA
-1037 DAIKST
+1037 DAIKLT
-1043 VSKTDFDQAT
+1043 ASKTELDAAT
-1053 GKLSGDI
+1053 GEIKSDI
-1060 STLQQRADGFEAT
+1060 STLEQRADGFEADI
-1073 VTKVNGLSVGGRN
+1073 K
-1086 LYVNATQSAGYI
+1086 
-1098 NGANGNLATQN
+1098 N
-1109 SVNKEI
+1109 SNDEI
-1115 ASDYIAVL
+1115 A
-1123 PNTAY
+1123 
-1128 TFQAWGSLLSG
+1128 
-1139 QQYWAGIGQYG
+1139 
-1150 SDKSFINRSAGV
+1150 R
-1162 YGVSPVTT
+1162 
-1170 DVPNDYEKTTFI
+1170 
-1182 TSANTY
+1182 
-1188 FIRVSSR
+1188 
-1195 TFGNYKVKFEQG
+1195 
-1207 NVPTDWTPAPEDI
+1207 
-1220 DSNIAKVKLTADGLY
+1220 VKLTAEGLS
-1235 ETVNN
+1235 ETINN
-1240 PTTGIT
+1240 PSTGIA

-1256 TTVQDKTNELT
+1256 TTIQDETNELT

-1313 LTQVS
+1313 LAQVS
-1318 DGIMAQVSSTN
+1318 DGIMATVNASN
-1329 LITDSSFVNATANWT
+1329 FVVDSSFVNGTDNWNKF
-1344 LSGDVSWKI
+1344 GEGEWKI
-1353 NNEIMRKGVRVATFD
+1353 DVNNTYYGVRFIAFNNFNHANEYVYLTSQKVYKNTIPGKKVFVSVDVNVANVD
-1368 NGSTNFDRKTSTL
+1368 STNNNYAEVYVIQEDSSGRQIHWNSITQQLNFSTKGWQ
-1381 TSTPIYTTNLGG
+1381 N
-1393 TQFYASIDIYA
+1393 FREEIDIDDN
-1404 QSFGTSAYMKAEIVQ
+1404 T
-1419 KNSSGTTTKTTAIG
+1419 NAI
-1433 GSFDTAMTDWN
+1433 
-1444 TYTADI
+1444 
-1450 TLDPSTT
+1450 
-1457 QLYLQVT
+1457 YLGYQAVGNVEV
-1464 QYGGGKVSIA
+1464 YIA
-1474 RPYLGST
+1474 RPYIGVTELPKNGYIAGPNSNNTTQLSLFYNYFSLGI
-1481 KLNSG
+1481 K
-1486 DYISGASTD
+1486 
-1495 NTSTLKLFNN
+1495 
-1505 FFAFGI
+1505 
-1511 QSNTGEIIS
+1511 SNTGEIIS

-1554 IKNASI
+1554 IKDASI

-1568 AITNAK
+1568 SITNAK

-1579 VNKLSGNVSSFIQT
+1579 VNKLSGNISNFIQS
-1593 NWNGKYGATTIDA
+1593 NWNGQYGSTTIDA

-1616 TTKFGSYGMTLNM
+1616 TTRFGSYGMTLNM

-1678 LKLSWFRNTSAPS
+1678 LKLSWFRDNSVPTNA
-1691 GSYSGFNFDD
+1691 YAGFNFDD

-1706 RKINVP
+1706 KGINMPGASTRKII
-1712 GATGGKFA
+1712 
-1720 FGTKNF
+1720 FGTQNF
-1726 QNANYAYFGNDGMNS
+1726 LNYNYSYFGDSS
-1741 GIAYGSVSMYL
+1741 GQAGWSFGGTQTYM
-1752 ISDNT
+1752 ISGTT
-1757 YYNLTR
+1757 YYNATK
-1763 VIKALDSLGAVKIP
+1763 VIAALNGIGAAKIP
-1777 SVINSDGTVKSW
+1777 TAINSDGTVKTW
-1789 HNVTL
+1789 ANVTL

>member
-11 LIGTYDEK
+11 LIGTYGEK

-40 FPASKENVNSL
+40 LPANKENVNNL

-166 GNQIS
+166 GNKIS

-220 SAGEDDAP
+220 SNGEDDAP

-254 SLVLEDPTATAA
+254 SLVLEDPAATAA

-291 NAAYRDLMQY
+291 DAAYRDLMQY

-359 LSKNNTSNML
+359 LSKNNTSSML

-374 AINNVKETANFA
+374 AVNNVKETANFA
-386 VASANGIGN
+386 VASANGIGKD
-395 NYYGENEPA
+395 YYGENEPT

-419 FGIRQYVNG
+419 FGIRQYVDG

-443 AQVDAAISNAKE
+443 QQVETAIANAKE
-455 YADNLNTTQTQATNS
+455 YANNLNATQMQATNS

-479 DELTKNQQAISSQA
+479 DELTKNQQSIASQA

-498 SAVADANS
+498 SAVADANA
-506 KAVSIGQSAAQNAQ
+506 KAVEIGQTTAQNAQ
-520 SALDAAKKDFTSSFA
+520 KALDD
-535 SQASQTASMASE
+535 
-547 VDSKASQYA
+547 
-556 SQAKSEAISAA
+556 
-567 TSADGV
+567 
-573 VRTEFK
+573 
-579 STTDSMTATIQ
+579 
-590 QNKSDADGKIITAQ
+590 
-604 TTATQALDGLATKVS
+604 
-619 QTEYNTKTGQLQT
+619 
-632 DLTETTQTAN
+632 
-642 QAKTDIASIK
+642 
-652 QKDGEQD
+652 
-659 EKMNS
+659 
-664 IVSDVNGTKQ
+664 
-674 TVSDLQTVQGKQS
+674 
-687 GDISTLKQRAD
+687 
-698 GFDATVT
+698 
-705 KVNNLSIGG
+705 
-714 RNLLI
+714 
-719 HTNEN
+719 
-724 GWTKLNVGNGTATQ
+724 
-738 KFVPFINGYKS
+738 
-749 EFEYT
+749 
-754 KVSTDWSVWQQYGVV
+754 
-769 KEKIK
+769 
-774 PDTEYTVSFMINS
+774 
-787 PESFTPA
+787 
-794 VGLCNGASRN
+794 
-804 YLNELTKSNKAT
+804 KAT
-816 IAKKD
+816 
-821 TRIEINF
+821 
-828 RTFKEDRFPEASDQ
+828 
-842 TVYINGFVG
+842 
-851 IKGVFQIWDLKLEA
+851 
-865 GNVATDWSPAPED
+865 
-878 LSSATAKA
+878 
-886 QLTADNATLAINN
+886 TL
-899 YKTDADGRI
+899 
-908 SKAQADIVVNAN
+908 
-920 AISQKV
+920 
-926 SQTDYDKKTGD
+926 
-937 LTTSVNK
+937 
-944 AQQTADSATL
+944 QQ
-954 SINNYKT
+954 SI
-961 DADGRISK
+961 D
-969 AQADIKVNADAIATK
+969 TK
-984 VAKTDYDKKTGDLT
+984 VAKTDYDQKTGELT
-998 TSVNKAQQTAD
+998 TSVNTAQQTAD
-1009 NAIQTIGTYK
+1009 TASQTIGTYK
-1019 ETNDKRIHAA
+1019 ESNDNRVTAA
-1029 ETNIQTNS
+1029 ETNITANA
-1037 DAIKST
+1037 DAIKLT
-1043 VSKTDFDQAT
+1043 ASKTELNQAT

-1060 STLQQRADGFEAT
+1060 SALQQRADGFEAT
-1073 VTKVNGLSVGGRN
+1073 VTKVNNLAVGARN
-1086 LYVNATQSAGYI
+1086 LLLNSK
-1098 NGANGNLATQN
+1098 NLSWGVFT
-1109 SVNKEI
+1109 
-1115 ASDYIAVL
+1115 
-1123 PNTAY
+1123 NTATTSTKISY
-1128 TFQAWGSLLSG
+1128 DNNTNMWHITSPKGGSKNAGIYFSQTNNVSNIITKG
-1139 QQYWAGIGQYG
+1139 QQWAF
-1150 SDKSFINRSAGV
+1150 SFDIKGTGV
-1162 YGVSPVTT
+1162 YSQFGIEGSSPF
-1170 DVPNDYEKTTFI
+1170 NKL
-1182 TSANTY
+1182 S
-1188 FIRVSSR
+1188 
-1195 TFGNYKVKFEQG
+1195 G
-1207 NVPTDWTPAPEDI
+1207 NVPTDWTRVSSTGTAAGTNTIIIYFNSIDVDLDVYIKLPKLELGNIATDWTPSPEDV
-1220 DSNIAKVKLTADGLY
+1220 DTQLAQVKLTADGVY
-1235 ETVNN
+1235 QTVND
-1240 PTTGIT
+1240 PKTGLN
-1246 TRLLTAEGTI
+1246 TRVSTAEGNI
-1256 TTVQDKTNELT
+1256 SKVQGTVDGMSNTVTQ
-1267 SKQTLTANGLTQEIA
+1267 TANGLIQEIA

-1313 LTQVS
+1313 LAQVS
-1318 DGIMAQVSSTN
+1318 DGIMATVNSSN
-1329 LITDSSFVNATANWT
+1329 FVVDSSFVNGTDNWNKF
-1344 LSGDVSWKI
+1344 GEGEWKI
-1353 NNEIMRKGVRVATFD
+1353 DVNNTYYGVRFIAFNNFNHANEYAYLTSQKIYKNTIPGKKVFVSVDVNVANVD
-1368 NGSTNFDRKTSTL
+1368 STN
-1381 TSTPIYTTNLGG
+1381 NN
-1393 TQFYASIDIYA
+1393 YAEVYVI
-1404 QSFGTSAYMKAEIVQ
+1404 QE
-1419 KNSSGTTTKTTAIG
+1419 NSSGRQIQWNSITQQLNFSTDGWQNFREEIDIDDNTNAIYIG
-1433 GSFDTAMTDWN
+1433 
-1444 TYTADI
+1444 Y
-1450 TLDPSTT
+1450 
-1457 QLYLQVT
+1457 QVLGNVEV
-1464 QYGGGKVSIA
+1464 YIA
-1474 RPYLGST
+1474 RPYIGVTELPKNGYIAGPNSNNTTQLSLFYNYFSLGI
-1481 KLNSG
+1481 K
-1486 DYISGASTD
+1486 
-1495 NTSTLKLFNN
+1495 
-1505 FFAFGI
+1505 
-1511 QSNTGEIIS
+1511 SNTGEIIS

-1532 GKKITVSGDTTFIG
+1532 GKKITISGDTTFIG

-1701 DVIFN
+1701 NVYFGGN
-1706 RKINVP
+1706 INVQ
-1712 GATGGKFA
+1712 GASSGKLI
-1720 FGTKNF
+1720 FGTQNF
-1726 QNANYAYFGNDGMNS
+1726 NNINYPYFGDSRLTAGL
-1741 GIAYGSVSMYL
+1741 AYGSQETYL
-1752 ISDNT
+1752 ISGTT
-1757 YYNLTR
+1757 YYYLSR
-1763 VIKALDSLGAVKIP
+1763 VIKALSGLGAVKIP
-1777 SVINSDGTVKSW
+1777 SAINSDGTVAKW
-1789 HNVTL
+1789 FNVTL